1 MGNLIRAVFFGVILL
16 LSLQANAQLKCKIE
30 HFTTEDGLS
39 HNRVMCMIKD
49 REGFMWF
56 GTWDGINRF
65 DGHNFI
71 IYKSK
76 PGDTSSLRNNRIDD
90 IVEDRAGYLWLKAYD
105 NQIYRFDKKKEQF
118 LAISDQL
125 HSAGNT
131 KFVFENMILSAN
143 GPIWLQTKNQGI
155 FYVPDPGSAH
165 LRFFRYANGLGKDF
179 SLPSN
184 NITFFYEDAQRLVW
198 VGTPNGISCLKRNAA
213 GTYINVKLN
222 QAFSKGYNFTS
233 VAENKDMIW
242 LGTSNGYLVVYKKA
256 TRQFI
261 SKRVSAN
268 QINGIRVSKKRNAAY
283 LSTSGGEIITIDPAH
298 LNISSSSL
306 MAGAPA
312 LFSIYEDRSGLLWIE
327 PEKHGVIKYD
337 PVKKTFKH
345 FTQRNDA
352 NYENLAKYYN
362 IFEDKDGVVWTN
374 MKGEGFGYYDPATD
388 KVNYFYDEPGSQNY
402 RFSNL
407 VPCTYMDPVGVLW
420 LNADDRGLNK
430 IVFQR
435 KDFNQKLLVD
445 HTMSR
450 SDNEI
455 RGIYTD
461 TKGRLWLA
469 SKAGQLYVYAHD
481 KKVPVVFNNVPS
493 GGLGVIYNIIEDR
506 YGNMWMGTKGYG
518 LYKAVPVGKDGLTYN
533 VTHYQTDKKDIYSL
547 SSNVIYALL
556 EDKKGRI
563 WVGTFEEGFN
573 LIEQKGGKTLFL
585 NNKNSFKNYPRETF
599 NRVRNLSE
607 DVHGNIWV
615 ATTEGL
621 LVLDPNK
628 GNPANYRFAT
638 FSKIAGDK
646 TSLGKNDIQYIYRDS
661 KNTMW
666 LSTSGGGLNKAITND
681 PFKSLKFKVYT
692 TDNGLPSDYLLSS
705 VEDKRGNL
713 WLATENGLSKFVPD
727 KEKFINYDSY
737 DGLPPT
743 GFSESSSLKLPNG
756 DLVFGCITGY
766 ISFNPDEIAYHKI
779 SANMALTNLQVNNK
793 DVVLGG
799 PHSPLQYNLND
810 SQHIVLKYNENIL
823 GIDYSLLDYRSS
835 NKQSYA
841 YRLVGFDKVWHDNKS
856 QRRAT
861 YTNLPPGSYV
871 FEVKSSSEGLYSN
884 NPYKKLAI
892 TILPPPWLTWWAYL
906 IYIIIAVVLI
916 EVIRRTAFTML
927 RLRQRIAV
935 EKKLADL
942 KLSFFTNVSHELRTP
957 LTLILNPIEEIYK
970 KESLSPQGNEHINVV
985 RKNAKRMVR
994 FVNQLLDLRKVQ
1006 SGKATLKISKV
1017 EMIAFVK
1024 KISEY
1029 FTDVAHEKQIT
1040 MVLESDAV
1048 ELYAWIDAEKLDIV
1062 IYNLLANAFKF
1073 TPAGKTIKIL
1083 VNEMPEGEGIL
1094 VQIADQGQGVAENK
1108 LNDIFELYYEGEH
1121 GEGKN
1126 LKGTGIG
1133 LALSKELVNLHHGRI
1148 FAKNNADRGLTVTVE
1163 LKTGKEHL
1171 IHDEVVFIDVPDVP
1185 HEMDEEIEDL
1195 FQAAEP
1201 PAHQHNASV
1210 PLVLLVEDNNDLRAF
1225 LKVQLGEFYRVE
1237 LAENGEEGLEKAI
1250 KLLPDLILTDV
1261 MMPKMDG
1268 IQMMDKLKNNST
1280 TSHIPIVLLTAKF
1293 SVESQIEALKYG
1305 ADYYITKP
1313 FQNDFLLASIDNL
1326 IRQRKKVFEMMLNKK
1341 KTVDLSPAEIVITS
1355 QDEVFLKKVIKIV
1368 EDNMSDPE
1376 FNIDT
1381 VAGSIHMGRSAFYK
1395 KFKSLTNLAPVEFVR
1410 EMRLKRAK
1418 QILDAGE
1425 SNISEI
1431 AYMVGFNNAKY
1442 FSTCFKEQYQLS
1454 PTEYLKSKAQA
1465 V

>member
-1 MGNLIRAVFFGVILL
+1 MINKIRPIFYSVILL
-16 LSLQANAQLKCKIE
+16 ISLQASAQMKCKIE

-90 IVEDRAGYLWLKAYD
+90 IVEDTSGYLWLKAYD

-118 LAISDQL
+118 LAISDLLQQT
-125 HSAGNT
+125 GNK
-131 KFVFENMILSAN
+131 KFVFEKMILSAN
-143 GPIWLQTKNQGI
+143 GPIWLETKSQGI
-155 FYVPDPGSAH
+155 FYVPDPGSSH
-165 LRFFRYANGLGKDF
+165 LSFHRYASGLNKNF
-179 SLPSN
+179 TLPSN
-184 NITFFYEDAQRLVW
+184 NITFFYEDAQRRIW
-198 VGTPNGISCLKRNAA
+198 IGTPGGVCCLEKNSA
-213 GTYINVKLN
+213 GTYVNVKLDPTY
-222 QAFSKGYNFTS
+222 AKRFNFTS
-233 VAENKDMIW
+233 IAESKDMIW
-242 LGTSNGYLVVYKKA
+242 LGTNKGDLLFYKKA

-261 SKRVSAN
+261 SKKVSGAP
-268 QINGIRVSKKRNAAY
+268 INGICISKKRSAAY
-283 LSTSGGEIITIDPAH
+283 LSTSAGELITVDPVN
-298 LNISSSSL
+298 LNVASSAV

-312 LFSIYEDRSGLLWIE
+312 MFSIYEDHSGMLWIE
-327 PEKHGVIKYD
+327 PEKHGVIKFD
-337 PVKKTFKH
+337 PFKNAFKH

-352 NYENLAKYYN
+352 NYENLAKYYH
-362 IFEDKDGVVWTN
+362 IFEDKEGVVWTN

-388 KVNYFYDEPGSQNY
+388 EVKYFYDEPGSQNY

-435 KDFNQKLLVD
+435 KDFNQKLLVE
-445 HTMSR
+445 HTISR

-461 TKGRLWLA
+461 SKARLWLA
-469 SKAGQLYVYAHD
+469 SKAGKLYVYAHD
-481 KKVPVVFNNVPS
+481 KKVPLKFNNVPA

-518 LYKAVPVGKDGLTYN
+518 LFKATPADKQQLTYN
-533 VTHYQTDKKDIYSL
+533 VTHYVTDKKDPYSL
-547 SSNVIYALL
+547 NSNVIYALL
-556 EDKKGRI
+556 EDQKGRI
-563 WVGTFEEGFN
+563 WVGTYEEGFN
-573 LIEQKGGKTLFL
+573 LIQQKGTKTIFI
-585 NNKNSFKNYPRETF
+585 NNKNLFTNLPKETF
-599 NRVRNLSE
+599 TRVRNLQE
-607 DVHGNIWV
+607 DKHGNIWV
-615 ATTEGL
+615 ATTDGL

-628 GNPANYRFAT
+628 GEPAHYRFAT
-638 FSKIAGDK
+638 FGKIAGDK

-661 KNTMW
+661 KNIMW
-666 LSTSGGGLNKAITND
+666 LSTSGGGLNKAITDD

-692 TDNGLPSDYLLSS
+692 TDDGLPSDYLLSS
-705 VEDKRGNL
+705 VEDKKGNL
-713 WLATENGLSKFVPD
+713 WLATENGLSRFITGE
-727 KEKFINYDSY
+727 EKFINYDSY

-743 GFSESSSLKLPNG
+743 GFSESSSLRLSNG

-766 ISFNPDEIAYHKI
+766 ISFNPDDIVYHRI

-793 DVVLGG
+793 DVLLGG
-799 PHSPLQYNLND
+799 PNSPLKYNLND
-810 SQHIVLKYNENIL
+810 SKHIVLKYNENIL

-835 NKQSYA
+835 NKQSYT
-841 YRLVGFDKVWHDNKS
+841 YRLAGFDKVWHDNKG

-861 YTNLPPGSYV
+861 YTNLPPGNYM

-892 TILPPPWLTWWAYL
+892 TILPPPWRTWWAYL
-906 IYIIIAVVLI
+906 IYMIIAIVLI
-916 EVIRRTAFTML
+916 EVGRRIAFTML

-957 LTLILNPIEEIYK
+957 LTLILNPIEEIFK
-970 KESLSPQGNEHINVV
+970 KENLSQQGNEHINIV

-994 FVNQLLDLRKVQ
+994 FINQLLDLRKVQ

-1017 EMIAFVK
+1017 EMITFVK

-1029 FTDVAHEKQIT
+1029 FTDVAREKHIT
-1040 MVLESDAV
+1040 LAFEADGA

-1073 TPAGKTIKIL
+1073 TPAGRIIKIA
-1083 VNEMPEGEGIL
+1083 VNEMPEGEGIS
-1094 VQIADQGQGVAENK
+1094 VEIADQGQGVAEDK

-1148 FAKNNADRGLTVTVE
+1148 FAKNNADQGLTVAVE
-1163 LKTGKEHL
+1163 LKAGKDHL
-1171 IHDEVVFIDVPDVP
+1171 MKDEVVFVDVPEVP
-1185 HEMDEEIEDL
+1185 HEMDEVIEDL
-1195 FQAAEP
+1195 MQLTEQP
-1201 PAHQHNASV
+1201 IHQPDNNA

-1225 LKVQLGEFYRVE
+1225 LKVQLSEFYRVE
-1237 LAENGEEGLEKAI
+1237 VAENGEEGLEKATQ
-1250 KLLPDLILTDV
+1250 LLPDLVLTDV

-1268 IQMMDKLKNNST
+1268 IQMMDKLKNNIA

-1293 SVESQIEALKYG
+1293 SVESQIEALSYG

-1313 FQNDFLLASIDNL
+1313 FQNDFLLASIENL
-1326 IRQRKKVFEMMLNKK
+1326 IRQRKKMFETLLSKK
-1341 KTVDLSPAEIVITS
+1341 KTVDLSPCEIVITS
-1355 QDEVFLKKVIKIV
+1355 QDEVFLQKVIKIV

-1381 VAGSIHMGRSAFYK
+1381 VAGSINMGRSAFYK

-1410 EMRLKRAK
+1410 EMRLKRAR

-1454 PTEYLKSKAQA
+1454 PTEYLKSKIQA